1 MARVYVRAQRRLAAG
16 RSLGKIRAGVI
27 FSIAG
32 LIWAGIVFLIY
43 VAQFLNYSWW
53 SWLNQPVTMLPWIGI
68 I

>member
-1 MARVYVRAQRRLAAG
+1 MARVYVRAQQRLAAG
-16 RSLGKIRAGVI
+16 RASGRIKAGVI